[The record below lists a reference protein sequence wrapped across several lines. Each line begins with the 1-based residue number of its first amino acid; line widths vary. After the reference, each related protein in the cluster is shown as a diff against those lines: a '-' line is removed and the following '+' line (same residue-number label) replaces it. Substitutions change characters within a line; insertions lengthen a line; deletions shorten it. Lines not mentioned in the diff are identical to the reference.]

1 MKRFIKCQGK
11 TQYETKKEILK
22 AIECLKTQDVY
33 LTWYKCPVCG
43 KYHLTE
49 GRR

>member
-11 TQYETKKEILK
+11 TQYETKQDILE
-22 AIECLKTQDVY
+22 AIEYLKTQDVY

-49 GRR
+49 RRK

>member
-1 MKRFIKCQGK
+1 MKRITQCLNK
-11 TQYETKKEILK
+11 TKYNSKKEILE
-22 AIECLKTQDVY
+22 AIEYLKTQDVY

-49 GRR
+49 GRK